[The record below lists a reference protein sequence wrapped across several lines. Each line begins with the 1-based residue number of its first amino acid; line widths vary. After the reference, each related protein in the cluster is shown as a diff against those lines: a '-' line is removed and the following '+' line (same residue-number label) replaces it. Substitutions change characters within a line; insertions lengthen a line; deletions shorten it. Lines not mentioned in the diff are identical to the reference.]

1 MASRLRAIRQSR
13 SAANKEWARDRQREG
28 GFHHPCLGGQWTNSI
43 SISHLHGEGMHR
55 VWGFLLALPR
65 KPRQQELH
73 WSLPRFYHK
82 SYKNSYTKQCVRIFF
97 PLSGNPS
104 HSQEF
109 FSFFFSLLTLNKV
122 LCLPPSGTQEP
133 LTFGGHRFSN
143 THCGGL
149 TRIHTH
155 TPSIPIPVGSFVWML
170 GP

>member
-109 FSFFFSLLTLNKV
+109 FSFFF
-122 LCLPPSGTQEP
+122 PYW
-133 LTFGGHRFSN
+133 
-143 THCGGL
+143 
-149 TRIHTH
+149 
-155 TPSIPIPVGSFVWML
+155 PSIKSFAYPHLELKNHWLLVAIDF
-170 GP
+170 PTPTVVV